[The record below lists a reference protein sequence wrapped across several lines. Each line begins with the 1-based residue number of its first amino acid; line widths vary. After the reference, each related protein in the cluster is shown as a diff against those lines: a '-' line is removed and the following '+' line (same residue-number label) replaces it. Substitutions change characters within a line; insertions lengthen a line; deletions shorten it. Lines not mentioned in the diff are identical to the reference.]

1 MDSNLLPNTVTAW
14 ERVRHGILTG
24 KLAAGERLI
33 AQRLAAD
40 LGLSRTP
47 VKEALAS
54 LEREGLVTRAE
65 NWGYSVRV
73 ISVRDAQDVFEA
85 RLVVETANSFHA
97 ASRATDSQIGAMAHC
112 LQDAQS
118 QLKRRRIMEFQQAS
132 RQVHEQIAE
141 ASGNRMLIQMFRQV
155 NDLVMLVAIT
165 SLRALPDR
173 ATDILAEN
181 RSIVEAI
188 RARDPEVAAERTKR
202 HIEAGHEAFRKAL
215 AQGNLSASLAWR

>member
-1 MDSNLLPNTVTAW
+1 MDSNRLPSAVTAW
-14 ERVRHGILTG
+14 DRVRHGILTG
-24 KLAAGERLI
+24 QLAAGERLI
-33 AQRLAAD
+33 AQRLAAE

-97 ASRATDSQIGAMAHC
+97 AMRATDSQIGAMAQG
-112 LQDAQS
+112 LQEAHG

-188 RARDPEVAAERTKR
+188 RARNPDLAAERTKR

-215 AQGNLSASLAWR
+215 AQGNLSASLA

>member
-1 MDSNLLPNTVTAW
+1 MDSKTPPSTVAAW
-14 ERVRHGILTG
+14 DRIRHGILTG
-24 KLAAGERLI
+24 HFAPGERLI
-33 AQRLAAD
+33 TQRLAEA

-54 LEREGLVTRAE
+54 LEREGLVTRAG

-73 ISVRDAQDVFEA
+73 ISVRDAQEVFEA

-97 ASRATDSQIGAMAHC
+97 AVRATGSQIGTMAQG
-112 LQDAQS
+112 LQDGHD

-141 ASGNRMLIQMFRQV
+141 ASGNRMLMQMFRQV

-188 RARDPEVAAERTKR
+188 RARDPDLAAERTKR

-215 AQGNLSASLAWR
+215 VQGNLSASLA

>member
-1 MDSNLLPNTVTAW
+1 MDSNRLPSSVTAW
-14 ERVRHGILTG
+14 DRVRQGILTG
-24 KLAAGERLI
+24 QLAPGERLI

-65 NWGYSVRV
+65 NWGYSVRL

-97 ASRATDSQIGAMAHC
+97 ALRATDSQVRAMAQV
-112 LQDAQS
+112 LQEAYG
-118 QLKRRRIMEFQQAS
+118 QLKRRRIMAFQQAS

-141 ASGNRMLIQMFRQV
+141 ASGNRMLMQMFRQV

-165 SLRALPDR
+165 SLRVLPDR

-188 RARDPEVAAERTKR
+188 RARDPDLAAERTRR
-202 HIEAGHEAFRKAL
+202 HIEAGHEAIRKAL
-215 AQGNLSASLAWR
+215 AQGHLSASLV

>member
-1 MDSNLLPNTVTAW
+1 MDSIRLPSAVTAW
-14 ERVRHGILTG
+14 DRVRHGILTG
-24 KLAAGERLI
+24 QLAAGERLV
-33 AQRLAAD
+33 AQRLAAE

-97 ASRATDSQIGAMAHC
+97 AMRATDSQIGAMAQG
-112 LQDAQS
+112 LQEAHG

-141 ASGNRMLIQMFRQV
+141 ASANRMLIQMFRQV

-188 RARDPEVAAERTKR
+188 RARNPDLAAERTKR

-215 AQGNLSASLAWR
+215 AQGNLSASLA

>member
-1 MDSNLLPNTVTAW
+1 MDSMRLPSTRTAW
-14 ERVRHGILTG
+14 DRVRHGILTG
-24 KLAAGERLI
+24 QLAAGERLI
-33 AQRLAAD
+33 TQRLAEE

-47 VKEALAS
+47 VKEALAI

-65 NWGYSVRV
+65 NWGYSVRL

-85 RLVVETANSFHA
+85 RLVVETANSLHA
-97 ASRATDSQIGAMAHC
+97 ALRATESQLGAMTQRLQQAHG
-112 LQDAQS
+112 
-118 QLKRRRIMEFQQAS
+118 QLKRRRIMEFQRAS

-141 ASGNRMLIQMFRQV
+141 ASGNGMLVQMFRQV

-188 RARDPEVAAERTKR
+188 EARNPDLAAERTKR

-215 AQGNLSASLAWR
+215 AQGNLSASLA

>member
-1 MDSNLLPNTVTAW
+1 MDSNRSPSTVTACD
-14 ERVRHGILTG
+14 RVRHGILTG
-24 KLAAGERLI
+24 QLAAGERLV

-54 LEREGLVTRAE
+54 LEREGLVTRVE
-65 NWGYSVRV
+65 NWGYSVRM

-85 RLVVETANSFHA
+85 RLVVETANSFRA
-97 ASRATDSQIGAMAHC
+97 ASRATDRQLGAMAQG
-112 LQDAQS
+112 LQES
-118 QLKRRRIMEFQQAS
+118 LGQLERRRIMEFQKAS
-132 RQVHEQIAE
+132 RRVHEQIAE

-165 SLRALPDR
+165 SLRSLPDR
-173 ATDILAEN
+173 ATAILAEN
-181 RSIVEAI
+181 QSIVEAI
-188 RARDPEVAAERTKR
+188 RARNPDLAAERTKR

-215 AQGNLSASLAWR
+215 VQGNLSASLAEQ

>member
-1 MDSNLLPNTVTAW
+1 MDSTRLPSTVTAW
-14 ERVRHGILTG
+14 DRLRRGILTG
-24 KLAAGERLI
+24 ELAAGERLI
-33 AQRLAAD
+33 AQRLAAE

-65 NWGYSVRV
+65 NWGYRVRV
-73 ISVRDAQDVFEA
+73 ISVRDAQEVFEA
-85 RLVVETANSFHA
+85 RLVVEAANSLHA
-97 ASRATDSQIGAMAHC
+97 ALRATDSQLAAMTQGLQEAEAH
-112 LQDAQS
+112 
-118 QLKRRRIMEFQQAS
+118 LKQRRIMEFQQAS

-141 ASGNRMLIQMFRQV
+141 ASANRMLMQMFRQV

-188 RARDPEVAAERTKR
+188 RERNPDLAAERTRR

-215 AQGNLSASLAWR
+215 ATGDLSVSLA

>member
-1 MDSNLLPNTVTAW
+1 MDSSRPPSTVTAW
-14 ERVRHGILTG
+14 DGVRRGILTG
-24 KLAAGERLI
+24 RFVAGERLI

-47 VKEALAS
+47 IKEALAI

-73 ISVRDAQDVFEA
+73 MSVRDAQDVFEA
-85 RLVVETANSFHA
+85 RLVVETANSLHA
-97 ASRATDSQIGAMAHC
+97 ALRASDSQIGAMTQGLQEAHG
-112 LQDAQS
+112 

-141 ASGNRMLIQMFRQV
+141 ASGNRMLVQMFRQV
-155 NDLVMLVAIT
+155 NDLVMLVAMT

-188 RARDPEVAAERTKR
+188 RERNPDLAADRTRR
-202 HIEAGHEAFRKAL
+202 HIEAGHAAFRRAL
-215 AQGNLSASLAWR
+215 AQGDLSASLA

>member
-1 MDSNLLPNTVTAW
+1 MDSMRLPSTRTAW
-14 ERVRHGILTG
+14 DRVRHGILTG
-24 KLAAGERLI
+24 QLAAGERLI
-33 AQRLAAD
+33 TQRLAED

-47 VKEALAS
+47 VKEALAI

-65 NWGYSVRV
+65 NWGYSVRL

-97 ASRATDSQIGAMAHC
+97 AQRATEPQLGAMIQRLQQAHGH
-112 LQDAQS
+112 
-118 QLKRRRIMEFQQAS
+118 LKRRRIMEFQRAS

-141 ASGNRMLIQMFRQV
+141 ASGNGMLVQMFRQV

-188 RARDPEVAAERTKR
+188 EARNPDLAAERTKR

-215 AQGNLSASLAWR
+215 AQGNLSASLA

>member
-1 MDSNLLPNTVTAW
+1 MDSTDSSRTVIAW
-14 ERVRHGILTG
+14 DRLRHGILTG
-24 KLAAGERLI
+24 QFAAGERLI

-85 RLVVETANSFHA
+85 RLVVETANSYHA
-97 ASRATDSQIGAMAHC
+97 AMRATDSQIAAMARG
-112 LQDAQS
+112 LQEAQG
-118 QLKRRRIMEFQQAS
+118 QLKRRSIIEFQQAS
-132 RQVHEQIAE
+132 RQLHEQVAE
-141 ASGNRMLIQMFRQV
+141 ASGNRMLMQMFRQL
-155 NDLVMLVAIT
+155 NDLVMLVATT

-173 ATDILAEN
+173 PTDILEEN

-188 RARDPEVAAERTKR
+188 RGRNPELAAELTKL
-202 HIEAGHEAFRKAL
+202 HIEAGHDAFLKAL
-215 AQGNLSASLAWR
+215 AQGNLSASLA

>member
-1 MDSNLLPNTVTAW
+1 MDSMRLPSTRTAW
-14 ERVRHGILTG
+14 DRVRHGILTG
-24 KLAAGERLI
+24 QLAAGERLI
-33 AQRLAAD
+33 TQRLAED

-47 VKEALAS
+47 VKEALAI

-65 NWGYSVRV
+65 NWGYSVRL

-97 ASRATDSQIGAMAHC
+97 AQRATEPQLGAMIQRLQQAHG
-112 LQDAQS
+112 
-118 QLKRRRIMEFQQAS
+118 QLTRRRIMEFQRAS
-132 RQVHEQIAE
+132 RQVHGQIAE
-141 ASGNRMLIQMFRQV
+141 ASGNGMLVQMFRQV

-188 RARDPEVAAERTKR
+188 EARNPDLAAERTKR

-215 AQGNLSASLAWR
+215 AQGNLSASLA

>member
-1 MDSNLLPNTVTAW
+1 MDSIRLPSAVTAW
-14 ERVRHGILTG
+14 DRVRHGILTG
-24 KLAAGERLI
+24 QLAAGERLV
-33 AQRLAAD
+33 AQRLAAE

-97 ASRATDSQIGAMAHC
+97 AMRATDSQIGAMAQG
-112 LQDAQS
+112 LQEAHG

-141 ASGNRMLIQMFRQV
+141 ASANRMLIQMFRQV

-188 RARDPEVAAERTKR
+188 RARNPDLASERTKR

-215 AQGNLSASLAWR
+215 AQGNLSASLA

>member
-1 MDSNLLPNTVTAW
+1 MDSIQLPSTVTAW
-14 ERVRHGILTG
+14 GGVRHRILTG
-24 KLAAGERLI
+24 QLAPGERLI
-33 AQRLAAD
+33 AQRLAVD

-47 VKEALAS
+47 IKEALAS

-65 NWGYSVRV
+65 NWGYSVRA

-97 ASRATDSQIGAMAHC
+97 ALRATDSQIGAMAQG
-112 LQDAQS
+112 LQKAHG
-118 QLKRRRIMEFQQAS
+118 QLKRRRIMEFQLAS

-141 ASGNRMLIQMFRQV
+141 ASGNRVLIQMFRQV

-165 SLRALPDR
+165 SLRAQPDR
-173 ATDILAEN
+173 ATDILSEN

-188 RARDPEVAAERTKR
+188 RARDPDQAAERTKR

-215 AQGNLSASLAWR
+215 AQGNLSTTVA

>member
-1 MDSNLLPNTVTAW
+1 MDSIQSSSTVTAW
-14 ERVRHGILTG
+14 ERLRHGILTG
-24 KLAAGERLI
+24 QFAAGERLI

-54 LEREGLVTRAE
+54 LEREGLVTRVG

-85 RLVVETANSFHA
+85 RQVVETANSYHA
-97 ASRATDSQIGAMAHC
+97 ATRATDSQIAAMAQG
-112 LQDAQS
+112 LKQAQDH
-118 QLKRRRIMEFQQAS
+118 LKRRRIMEFQQTS

-141 ASGNRMLIQMFRQV
+141 ASANRMLMQMFRQV

-173 ATDILAEN
+173 ARDILAEN

-188 RARDPEVAAERTKR
+188 RGRKPDLAAERTR
-202 HIEAGHEAFRKAL
+202 LHIEAGHEALRKAL
-215 AQGNLSASLAWR
+215 AQGSLSASLA

>member
-1 MDSNLLPNTVTAW
+1 MDSSRLPSTRTALD
-14 ERVRHGILTG
+14 RVRHGILTG
-24 KLAAGERLI
+24 QLATGERLI

-47 VKEALAS
+47 VKEALAI

-73 ISVRDAQDVFEA
+73 LSVRDAQDVFEA
-85 RLVVETANSFHA
+85 RLVVETANSLHA
-97 ASRATDSQIGAMAHC
+97 ALRATDSQIGAMAQG
-112 LQDAQS
+112 LQEAHG

-141 ASGNRMLIQMFRQV
+141 ASGNRMLVQMFRQV

-173 ATDILAEN
+173 ATDILEEN

-188 RARDPEVAAERTKR
+188 RARKPELAAERTKH
-202 HIEAGHEAFRKAL
+202 HIEAGHESFRKAL
-215 AQGNLSASLAWR
+215 AQGDLSASLA

>member
-1 MDSNLLPNTVTAW
+1 MDSIRLPSTVTAW
-14 ERVRHGILTG
+14 ARVRHGILTG
-24 KLAAGERLI
+24 QFAAGERLI

-54 LEREGLVTRAE
+54 LEREGLVTRAG

-85 RLVVETANSFHA
+85 RLVVETANSLHA
-97 ASRATDSQIGAMAHC
+97 ALRATDSQIGAMAQG
-112 LQDAQS
+112 LQEAHG

-132 RQVHEQIAE
+132 RQVLEQIAE
-141 ASGNRMLIQMFRQV
+141 ASGNRMLVQMFRQV

-188 RARDPEVAAERTKR
+188 RARNPDLAAERTRR

-215 AQGNLSASLAWR
+215 AQGNLSASLG

>member
-1 MDSNLLPNTVTAW
+1 MDSNRLPSSVTA
-14 ERVRHGILTG
+14 RGRLRHGILTG
-24 KLAAGERLI
+24 QLASGERLI
-33 AQRLAAD
+33 TQRLAAD

-97 ASRATDSQIGAMAHC
+97 ALRATDSQIGAMAQG
-112 LQDAQS
+112 LQEAHG

-141 ASGNRMLIQMFRQV
+141 ASGNGMLIQMFRQV

-188 RARDPEVAAERTKR
+188 RARKPELAADLTKR
-202 HIEAGHEAFRKAL
+202 HIEAGHEGFRKAL
-215 AQGNLSASLAWR
+215 VQGNLSASLA

>member
-1 MDSNLLPNTVTAW
+1 MDSMRLPSTRTAW
-14 ERVRHGILTG
+14 DRVRHGILTG
-24 KLAAGERLI
+24 QLAAGERLI
-33 AQRLAAD
+33 TQRLAED

-47 VKEALAS
+47 VKEALAI

-65 NWGYSVRV
+65 NWGYSVRL

-97 ASRATDSQIGAMAHC
+97 AQRATEPQLGAMTQRLQQAHG
-112 LQDAQS
+112 
-118 QLKRRRIMEFQQAS
+118 QLKRRRIMEFQRAS

-141 ASGNRMLIQMFRQV
+141 ASGNGMLVQMFRQV

-188 RARDPEVAAERTKR
+188 EARNPDLAAERTKR

-215 AQGNLSASLAWR
+215 AQGNLSASLA